1 MAPPSGPAL
10 VVGCG
15 YLGGRVAAAWRA
27 QGRTVYALTRGRG
40 DELRA
45 AGLTPIVGDVTDP
58 ASLAGVRDLP
68 PLSTVLYAVGL
79 DRGAGKSMREVYVEG
94 VKNVAA
100 ALPQVARWLHVSS
113 TSVYGQTGGEVVTET
128 SPTEPREES
137 GKVVLDTERALHAAR
152 PDAIILRFA
161 GIYGPGRV
169 LRRAALL
176 KGEPYTPDPDK
187 WLNLIHVA
195 DGVAAVLAAE
205 FHGTDGRI
213 YNISDETPVTR
224 RDFYTETA
232 KVLGAPPAA
241 FEPPATP
248 ADEANR
254 RLSTEMARTVLGFT
268 PRYPSYRE
276 GLAASV

>member
-1 MAPPSGPAL
+1 MAPPLGPAR
-10 VVGCG
+10 VIGCG
-15 YLGGRVAAAWRA
+15 YLGGRVAQAWRE

-58 ASLAGVRDLP
+58 ASLAGLRDLP
-68 PLSTVLYAVGL
+68 PLDTVLYAVGL
-79 DRGAGKSMREVYVEG
+79 DRSAGKPMREVYVEG
-94 VKNVAA
+94 VRNVAA
-100 ALPQVARWLHVSS
+100 ALPVAARWVHVSS
-113 TSVYGQTGGEVVTET
+113 TSVYGQTGGEVVTEQ
-128 SPTEPREES
+128 SATEPREES
-137 GKVVLDTERALHAAR
+137 GQVVLDAEGALHEAR

-176 KGEPYTPDPDK
+176 KAEPYTAAPDK

-195 DGVAAVLAAE
+195 DGVAAVRAAE
-205 FHGTDGRI
+205 FHGVQGGTC
-213 YNISDETPVTR
+213 NISDGTPVTR

-232 KVLGAPPAA
+232 KVLGAPPAT
-241 FEPPATP
+241 FDPPATP

-254 RLSTEMARTVLGFT
+254 RIDNALAQQVLRFT

-276 GLAASV
+276 GLKSC